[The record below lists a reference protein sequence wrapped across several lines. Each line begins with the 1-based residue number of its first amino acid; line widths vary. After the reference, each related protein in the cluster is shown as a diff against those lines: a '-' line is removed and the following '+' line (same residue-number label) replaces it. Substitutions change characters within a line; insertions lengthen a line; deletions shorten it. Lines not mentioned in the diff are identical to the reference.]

1 MTEFTKGQRVHVE
14 FDGTVENYPLGTGVY
29 VRRISLGTGVYVR
42 GDDGVLNLSITLTDP
57 PGWPVQAGDIWRRGD
72 SEWFVTRGESG
83 LRLVADDRTLWR
95 QIRPEELLEGPSA
108 PVLIRRRDE
117 KE

>member
-14 FDGTVENYPLGTGVY
+14 FDGTVENYPPGTSVY
-29 VRRISLGTGVYVR
+29 VRR
-42 GDDGVLNLSITLTDP
+42 DDGVLNLISSDCITLTDP

-83 LRLVADDRTLWR
+83 LRLASDDRALRWAMH
-95 QIRPEELLEGPSA
+95 PEELLEGPSA